1 MENKFIVI
9 NLNQTVNRFQLE
21 EMKLERTRWIIF
33 GAISFIMVGL
43 SVWFLILNSSS
54 NSLISSREAIIDE
67 IKTEINELKKEG
79 QINLAKKNIESL
91 YKLENE
97 RVFWVNKLQTLAD
110 ITPINMAITELEFS
124 KKKFSIS
131 AVTRLGDDSKE
142 FDVIEYFIELL
153 KENEYFSK
161 DFTSIKFSSSERI
174 NSRGNEIFTFKV
186 DCLLKSKS
194 KRAKKKRRK

>member
-21 EMKLERTRWIIF
+21 EMKLEQTRWIIF

>member
-1 MENKFIVI
+1 MENKFIAI

-21 EMKLERTRWIIF
+21 EMKLERTRWIVF

-54 NSLISSREAIIDE
+54 NSLISSREAIINE